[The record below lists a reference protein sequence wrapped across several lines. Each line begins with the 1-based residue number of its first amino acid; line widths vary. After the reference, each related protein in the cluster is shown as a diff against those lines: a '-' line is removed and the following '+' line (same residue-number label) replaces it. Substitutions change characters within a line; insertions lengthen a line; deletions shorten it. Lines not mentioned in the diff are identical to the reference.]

1 MSKDS
6 LMPNKIDSDKIFINK
21 VFEWWYRVPDY
32 QRPYVWGT
40 DQVTDLLDDVTQW
53 MYSRPDSEYFLGSI
67 VLQER
72 HNNGITEFD
81 LLDGQQ
87 RLSTC
92 LMIYAV
98 GRDLAS
104 DHRLVELCRDVVFQQ
119 EDPFKNIP
127 ERLRIIYDIRDD
139 VRDFVIRFI
148 KPNGGTNDDAGLLE
162 ATKARDLSVRN
173 MANAIVQIRGF
184 FQQSDAPQVEEFF
197 KFFGNKVLMVYVSSP
212 NLDDAFRMFTVLNDR
227 GMKLRG
233 SDILKTANLRALRE
247 NKADETEIRRWAKYW
262 EELEGELA
270 DDFDVFLSH
279 IRSVLV
285 KDKARLNL
293 LQEFEDNIYNPRA
306 FDRQTK
312 IYTKKTALLNPG
324 KDTFLLVERYY
335 KHYQQILSGNNYI
348 INNSWRFDNLI
359 TLLSE
364 TGLADFWL
372 PPLLRYREVF
382 EDRHILDFL
391 HKLENKFCGDWITS
405 QTPTDRISAM
415 NKVTSV
421 IDEFNSQPDKNL
433 DEKIA
438 LVLASPVFDFDKARF
453 KHILETED
461 IYGRRYARYLLF
473 KVDVLLASP
482 DTRLQVP
489 SQMSVEHILPQTPDS
504 SSQWCKD
511 FTLDERQTWTDRM
524 GNLVLISRRKN
535 SSQGRLDF
543 MNKKDKYFKSNVEIF
558 PNSMRA
564 MQCECW
570 TMETLKQS
578 HQNVIN
584 LLCKNN

>member
-1 MSKDS
+1 
-6 LMPNKIDSDKIFINK
+6 MPNKIDSDKIFINK

-53 MYSRPDSEYFLGSI
+53 MYARPDSEYFLGSI

-104 DHRLVELCRDVVFQQ
+104 DHRLVEHCRDVVFQQ
-119 EDPFKNIP
+119 EDPYRDIP

-139 VRDFVIRFI
+139 VRDFVLRFI
-148 KPNGGTNDDAGLLE
+148 KPNGGTNDDVGLQE
-162 ATKARDLSVRN
+162 ATNARDLSVRN
-173 MANAIVQIRGF
+173 MANAVIQIRSF
-184 FQQSDAPQVEEFF
+184 FQQTEAPRVEDFF

-233 SDILKTANLRALRE
+233 SDILKTTNLRALRE
-247 NKADETEIRRWAKYW
+247 NKAEETEIRRWAKYW

-285 KDKARLNL
+285 KDKARLSL

-312 IYTKKTALLNPG
+312 TYTKKTALLKPG
-324 KDTFLLVERYY
+324 KDTFLLVDRYY
-335 KHYQQILSGNNYI
+335 KHYQQILSGNNYAI
-348 INNSWRFDNLI
+348 SNSWQFDNLI

-382 EDRHILDFL
+382 GDRHILDFL
-391 HKLENKFCGDWITS
+391 HRLENKFCGDWITS

-415 NKVTSV
+415 NKVTSA
-421 IDEFNSQPDKNL
+421 IDDINSLSDKNL

-438 LVLASPVFDFDKARF
+438 LVLASSVFDFDKVRF
-453 KHILETED
+453 KHVLETED

-489 SQMSVEHILPQTPDS
+489 TQMSVEHILPQTPDS

-511 FTLDERQTWTDRM
+511 FSVDDRQIWTDRM

-543 MNKKDKYFKSNVEIF
+543 KNKKEKYFKSNVEIF

-564 MQCECW
+564 MQCEVW
-570 TMETLKQS
+570 NMETLLKS

>member
-1 MSKDS
+1 
-6 LMPNKIDSDKIFINK
+6 MPNKIDSDKIFINK

-53 MYSRPDSEYFLGSI
+53 MYARPDSEYFLGSI

-104 DHRLVELCRDVVFQQ
+104 DNRLVEHCRDVVFQQ
-119 EDPFKNIP
+119 EDPYRDIP

-139 VRDFVIRFI
+139 VRDFVLRFI
-148 KPNGGTNDDAGLLE
+148 KPNGGTNDDVGLQE
-162 ATKARDLSVRN
+162 ATNARDLSVRN
-173 MANAIVQIRGF
+173 MANAVIQIRSF
-184 FQQSDAPQVEEFF
+184 FQQTEAPRVEDFF

-233 SDILKTANLRALRE
+233 SDILKTTNLRALRE
-247 NKADETEIRRWAKYW
+247 NKAEETEIRRWAKYW

-285 KDKARLNL
+285 KDKARLSL

-312 IYTKKTALLNPG
+312 TYTKKTALLKPG
-324 KDTFLLVERYY
+324 KDTFLLVDRYY
-335 KHYQQILSGNNYI
+335 KHYQQILSGNNYAI
-348 INNSWRFDNLI
+348 SNSWKFDNLI

-382 EDRHILDFL
+382 GDRRILDFL
-391 HKLENKFCGDWITS
+391 HRLENKFCGDWITS

-415 NKVTSV
+415 NKVTSA
-421 IDEFNSQPDKNL
+421 IDDINLLSDKNL
-433 DEKIA
+433 DEKIV
-438 LVLASPVFDFDKARF
+438 LVLSSSVFDFDKARF

-461 IYGRRYARYLLF
+461 VYGRRYARYLLF
-473 KVDVLLASP
+473 KIDVLLASP

-489 SQMSVEHILPQTPDS
+489 TQMSVEHILPQTPDS

-511 FTLDERQTWTDRM
+511 FSEEDRQVWTDRM

-543 MNKKDKYFKSNVEIF
+543 KTKKEKYFKSNVEIF

-564 MQCECW
+564 MQCEVW
-570 TMETLKQS
+570 NMETLLKS